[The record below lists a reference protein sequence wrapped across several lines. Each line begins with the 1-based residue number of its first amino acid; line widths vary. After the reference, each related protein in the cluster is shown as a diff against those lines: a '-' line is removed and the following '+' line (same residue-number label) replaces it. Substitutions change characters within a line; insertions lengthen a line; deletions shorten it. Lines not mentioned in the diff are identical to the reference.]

1 MTSERAMARGKPEG
15 TPRPFQWRGWGRGL
29 AGRWPAGRIGLALA
43 ALGVLAL
50 NVALHTIRLAAA
62 PGWDP
67 QEGYNL
73 DIAWNLLHGRLRL
86 FALTSAFGQHP
97 PLFYLLLAALIHLF
111 GYSIVTLRALV
122 ALYALLTCAVL
133 LDLGRR
139 AVGVGPALWAGVVF
153 TVAPTFLANTR
164 WGYSYS
170 QLMFVA
176 VLCLWAL
183 WRFLETGGTR
193 WCVLAALLAALG
205 VLSDY
210 EGVALIALVVVVVW
224 SRAGR
229 GMAARAA
236 ALAAAPP
243 LLGLLLGVI
252 ASPGVFGADLLDT
265 FHRASGGSPALALVL
280 ALVNYYRLV
289 TLDVWIAL
297 GVFGLFLVGAGRAR
311 LLLWLY
317 AALMGAVVVWV
328 RALGPSLHTA
338 VPLLPPLALGAGL
351 AIHLGVRRL
360 FAWVAGDLPPRSP
373 SLAGMGKMGTGD
385 PPVTR
390 LGESSAGE
398 GPSPRRGGT
407 GGKAVR
413 PRALLAAAVL
423 FVVIASPLAVALAG
437 DAAGLASTFPTR
449 NDAAIATAPA
459 EAQAAA
465 RFVLAHARPGDLTL
479 GSPQVVWLL
488 DQPEGAGGGTR
499 PIYGAD
505 LLQAV
510 AYQGHAA
517 AFYPAGLPRGRWA
530 YDVSLARARY
540 VIVDD
545 LIRRLAAPDQV
556 PGLIPLLGTVGAWP
570 VVYHHG
576 EYTIYQRP

>member
-1 MTSERAMARGKPEG
+1 MASERAMA
-15 TPRPFQWRGWGRGL
+15 QGR
-29 AGRWPAGRIGLALA
+29 PAGEWRRALGGRFGPAGPWHAARLGLALA
-43 ALGVLAL
+43 ALGVFAL
-50 NVALHTIRLAAA
+50 NVALRTTRLAAA

-97 PLFYLLLAALIHLF
+97 PLFSLLLAALIHLF

-122 ALYALLTCAVL
+122 AVEALLTCAAL
-133 LDLGRR
+133 MDLGRR
-139 AVGVGPALWAGVVF
+139 ALGAGTALWAGLVF
-153 TVAPTFLANTR
+153 AAAPTFLANTR
-164 WGYSYS
+164 WGYSYA
-170 QLMFVA
+170 QLMLVA

-183 WRFLETGGTR
+183 WRYLEAGGTH
-193 WCVLAALLAALG
+193 WWVAAALLAGLG

-210 EGVALIALVVVVVW
+210 EGVALIALVAAVVW
-224 SRAGR
+224 SRER

-236 ALAAAPP
+236 VLAAAPP
-243 LLGLLLGVI
+243 LLGLLVGLI
-252 ASPGVFGADLLDT
+252 ASPGVFGADLLAT
-265 FHRASGGSPALALVL
+265 FHRASGGAPALALVL
-280 ALVNYYRLV
+280 ALVNYYRFV

-297 GVFGLFLVGAGRAR
+297 GVFGLFLVGERRAR

-317 AALMGAVVVWV
+317 AGLMGAVVIWV
-328 RALGPSLHTA
+328 RELGPSLHTA

-360 FAWVAGDLPPRSP
+360 FAWIAGPTPAAP
-373 SLAGMGKMGTGD
+373 AVGW
-385 PPVTR
+385 
-390 LGESSAGE
+390 
-398 GPSPRRGGT
+398 RG
-407 GGKAVR
+407 VR

-423 FVVIASPLAVALAG
+423 FLVIASPLAVALAG
-437 DAAGLASTFPTR
+437 DAAGISSTFPTR
-449 NDAAIATAPA
+449 NDAAIATTPA

-465 RFVLAHARPGDLTL
+465 RFVLARARPGDLTL

-488 DQPEGAGGGTR
+488 DQPEDARGTSR

-505 LLQAV
+505 VLQAV

-556 PGLIPLLGTVGAWP
+556 PGLIPLLATVRAWP
-570 VVYHHG
+570 VVYQHG